1 MMDTLYLR
9 VGMREMWFAAGNG
22 SRGDEFEVRRVAFKP
37 DVSLNVNVH
46 EALQTEPLA
55 KGTYQSVH
63 ALCEG
68 RATLVPL
75 SEFDEDDCEDLYFF
89 NFPGVRQRLRVLYDA
104 LPHQN
109 AVLLFGASKDVCH
122 TLQENYPQVLFQ
134 SVETPLLLHFAS
146 CSPRALLRRRLFVN
160 LTAGA
165 MSLAACKGG
174 RIELYNAYALHHAQ
188 DALYYTLH
196 VAKVWGFD
204 PATDEAFV
212 SGERAL
218 AEGMAKSVA
227 AYLPNVFVVR
237 PEEEF
242 SQTTLPGK
250 GALPYDFLNLLLR
263 AF

>member
-109 AVLLFGASKDVCH
+109 AVLLFGTSKC
-122 TLQENYPQVLFQ
+122 
-134 SVETPLLLHFAS
+134 
-146 CSPRALLRRRLFVN
+146 
-160 LTAGA
+160 
-165 MSLAACKGG
+165 
-174 RIELYNAYALHHAQ
+174 
-188 DALYYTLH
+188 
-196 VAKVWGFD
+196 
-204 PATDEAFV
+204 
-212 SGERAL
+212 
-218 AEGMAKSVA
+218 
-227 AYLPNVFVVR
+227 
-237 PEEEF
+237 
-242 SQTTLPGK
+242 
-250 GALPYDFLNLLLR
+250 
-263 AF
+263 